1 MVRPE
6 RSLLVRIVSMA
17 IRMASLVSLVFIEA
31 GSSLLSK
38 LVPEFDQAN
47 LNVLHPISTLNGT
60 LWHQIRVR
68 LFSSGTR
75 AVIRSTCSPFCIL

>member
-1 MVRPE
+1 
-6 RSLLVRIVSMA
+6 MA
-17 IRMASLVSLVFIEA
+17 ILRASLVSLVFIEA

-60 LWHQIRVR
+60 PVASNSGAAFLIR
-68 LFSSGTR
+68 
-75 AVIRSTCSPFCIL
+75 I